1 LVRVDYIEGRSN
13 PWPFKEPSMTSIAI
27 TGASGKLG
35 RATLQA
41 LSGHDVPAGGVFPV
55 MRDPAKGADLAAKGF
70 QVRRGDYTDP
80 ASLEAAFKGVERLLF
95 ISTSALGEERMLH
108 HRNVV
113 TAAKRAGVGHIL
125 YTSVIKPS
133 ADAKF
138 GASPGH
144 FHTEAL
150 IRESGIPHTF
160 FQNNLYLDIIP
171 FLFGSAVQTGVL
183 THCAGQGR
191 IGFIARDDI
200 AQALAAA
207 LTSAQLKQSYAITV
221 NRPAYTFDD
230 VAAALGKSAGKPVKY
245 NSVSPDEFR
254 SILEGA
260 GVPPA
265 GAAMAVA
272 IGEATRAGEFDA
284 SSPDLERLL
293 GRPPVSLDAFLSR
306 G

>member
-1 LVRVDYIEGRSN
+1 
-13 PWPFKEPSMTSIAI
+13 MTSIAI

-41 LSGHDVPAGGVFPV
+41 LSSRKVPAGSVFPM
-55 MRDPAKGADLAAKGF
+55 MRDASRGADLTAQGF

-95 ISTSALGEERMLH
+95 ISTSVLGEERMLH

-113 TAAKRAGVGHIL
+113 AAAQRAGVGHII

-138 GASPGH
+138 AASPGH

-150 IRESGIPHTF
+150 IRDSGIPYTF
-160 FQNNLYLDIIP
+160 FRNNLYLDIIP
-171 FLFGSAVQTGVL
+171 FLYGTATQIGVL
-183 THCAGQGR
+183 TNCAGPGR

-207 LTSAQLKQSYAITV
+207 LTSPRLNESYAITV
-221 NRPAYTFDD
+221 SRPAYGLDE
-230 VAAALGKSAGKPVKY
+230 VAAALGKAAGKTVRY
-245 NSVSPDEFR
+245 NGVSADEFR
-254 SILEGA
+254 RVLEGA
-260 GVPPA
+260 GVPAPA
-265 GAAMAVA
+265 VAMAVA
-272 IGEATRAGEFDA
+272 LGEATRAGEFDA

-293 GRPPVSLDAFLSR
+293 GRAPVSLEEFLSK
-306 G
+306 GA

>member
-1 LVRVDYIEGRSN
+1 MN
-13 PWPFKEPSMTSIAI
+13 SIAI

-41 LSGHDVPAGGVFPV
+41 LSGRNVPAASVYPV
-55 MRDPAKGADLAAKGF
+55 MRDPSKGADLAEKGF

-80 ASLEAAFKGVERLLF
+80 ASLEAAFKGVDRLLF
-95 ISTSALGEERMLH
+95 ISTSVVGEERMLH

-113 TAAKRAGVGHIL
+113 AAAKRAGVGHIL

-138 GASPGH
+138 AASPGH

-150 IRESGIPHTF
+150 IRDSGIPHTF
-160 FQNNLYLDIIP
+160 FRNNLYLDIIP
-171 FLFGSAVQTGVL
+171 FLFGSATQTGVL
-183 THCAGQGR
+183 THCAGSGR

-200 AQALAAA
+200 AQAAAAA
-207 LTSAQLKQSYAITV
+207 LTTARPNESYAITTS
-221 NRPAYTFDD
+221 RLAYGLDE
-230 VAAALGKSAGKPVKY
+230 VATALGKSAGKTVRY
-245 NSVSPDEFR
+245 NSVSADEFR
-254 SILEGA
+254 RALEGA

-272 IGEATRAGEFDA
+272 VGEATRAGEFDA
-284 SSPDLERLL
+284 SSPDLEKLL
-293 GRPPVSLDAFLSR
+293 GRAPVSLEAFLSR
-306 G
+306 SA